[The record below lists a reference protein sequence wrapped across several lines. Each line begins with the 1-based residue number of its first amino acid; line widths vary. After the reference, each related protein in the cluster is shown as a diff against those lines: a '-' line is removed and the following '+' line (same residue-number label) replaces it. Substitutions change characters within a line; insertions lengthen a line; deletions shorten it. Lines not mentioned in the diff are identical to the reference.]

1 MKWISDTVVSR
12 LQAAVDQPDLSE
24 TKYRLVQKIARGG
37 MGTVYLADDI
47 DLGRRVALKVMSV
60 QDLTG
65 DLGARMM
72 NEARII
78 ARLEHPAI
86 VPVHDVGTLPD
97 GRVFY
102 TMKYVQGDRLDQ
114 YAIRCESLPELLRTF
129 QKVCD
134 AVAFAHAHGVIHRD
148 LKPENIMVGA
158 FGEVQVMDWGVSKVF
173 SQASQDPAPSVDS
186 SETIAQENSDQAV
199 PEAAELQDT
208 ISPPPLIPLHADTQ
222 KGTIMGTPAYMSPE
236 QTMGDVDHI
245 DERSDVYS
253 LGSIL
258 YFLLTGH
265 SPFEGSSIEE
275 IRKQIASHSLIRP
288 RQRDSRIKRPIE
300 AICLKA
306 MSEERT
312 RRYPDVQE
320 LSTDVASYLDDLP
333 VQAYRENLF
342 ERLARWLSKNQF
354 LVILILAYLLM
365 RFVVLIWAKP

>member
-1 MKWISDTVVSR
+1 MRWISDNVVSR
-12 LQAAVDQPDLSE
+12 LRTAVDQPDLSE
-24 TKYRLVQKIARGG
+24 TKYRVVQKIACGG

-60 QDLTG
+60 PDLTG
-65 DLGARMM
+65 ELGARMM

-114 YAIRCESLPELLRTF
+114 YAIHSESLSELLRTF

-173 SQASQDPAPSVDS
+173 SQASQDPAPSVDW
-186 SETIAQENSDQAV
+186 SEAKAQENSDQPV
-199 PEAAELQDT
+199 PDPELQDT
-208 ISPPPLIPLHADTQ
+208 ISPPPLIPLQADTQ

-236 QTMGDVDHI
+236 QTMGETDHI

-258 YFLLTGH
+258 YFLLTGY

-288 RQRDSRIKRPIE
+288 RQRDSRIKRSIE

-306 MSEERT
+306 MSEERAS
-312 RRYPDVQE
+312 RYQDVQE
-320 LSTDVASYLDDLP
+320 LSTDIASYLDDLP

-342 ERLARWLSKNQF
+342 ERLGRWLSKNQV

-365 RFVVLIWAKP
+365 RFVVFIWARP